1 MLSECAE
8 LGCLP
13 RDVSEQLAS
22 AYLFLRDTEHAVQ
35 AWEDR
40 QTQDLPVDPLAQ
52 SALAHCMGFADYG
65 SFYAALTA
73 HREIVARHFA
83 DLIAEDT
90 EQTAAPEAAVVW
102 SADCDEQTLRELG
115 FSEPAATSERI
126 EALFSSRRVQGLQA
140 EGRERLDRFMPR
152 LLQACGEVDNSD
164 VALERLLPL
173 VAAVARRSAY
183 LLLLIENP
191 PALADLVS
199 LCAASPWIAQAL
211 SARPALLDELLD
223 RPSLYSVPEREVL
236 HAELR
241 QQLMRLHT
249 DDLEGHMEA
258 LRYFKASQVLRVA
271 ASELADRLPL
281 MKVSDKLSF
290 IAEACLEEALHLAW
304 AQLVDRYGEPAR
316 DGEGSGFAILAYGK
330 LGGIELSYSSD
341 LDLVFVYDAPPGGCT
356 DGERTVENSV
366 FYTRLGQRII
376 HILETR
382 MSFGQLYEVD
392 MRLRP
397 SGASGM
403 LVSSL
408 DAYMRYERE
417 DAWIWEHQ
425 ALVRARAIAGDPQ
438 LMQRLEQVRRE
449 QLCTPRDAQ
458 TLARE
463 VTAMREKMR
472 AHAGVTADDVELDLK
487 QGCGAI
493 VDIEFMVQY
502 AVLAWSEQEPG
513 LAQWSDNVRIL
524 ETLAETGR
532 LPAASCAAL
541 TEAYLALR
549 GATHELALQQ
559 DSSKVPA
566 ERFAKHADRVRAI
579 WRDLFGSEPGDRS
592 ILTGDDT

>member
-1 MLSECAE
+1 M
-8 LGCLP
+8 
-13 RDVSEQLAS
+13 
-22 AYLFLRDTEHAVQ
+22 
-35 AWEDR
+35 
-40 QTQDLPVDPLAQ
+40 
-52 SALAHCMGFADYG
+52 
-65 SFYAALTA
+65 
-73 HREIVARHFA
+73 
-83 DLIAEDT
+83 
-90 EQTAAPEAAVVW
+90 
-102 SADCDEQTLRELG
+102 
-115 FSEPAATSERI
+115 
-126 EALFSSRRVQGLQA
+126 QGLQA

-199 LCAASPWIAQAL
+199 LCAASPWMAQAL

-223 RPSLYSVPEREVL
+223 RASLYSVPERDAL
-236 HAELR
+236 RAELR

-271 ASELADRLPL
+271 ASDLAERLPV

-330 LGGIELSYSSD
+330 LGGIELSYASD
-341 LDLVFVYDAPPGGCT
+341 LDLVFVYDAPASGRTG
-356 DGERTVENSV
+356 GERNVENSV

-382 MSFGQLYEVD
+382 MSLGQLYEVD

-408 DAYMRYERE
+408 DAYRRYERE

-472 AHAGVTADDVELDLK
+472 VHAGVGADDVELDLK

-502 AVLAWSEQEPG
+502 AVLAWSEQEPT
-513 LAQWSDNVRIL
+513 LAKWSDNVRIL

-532 LPAASCAAL
+532 VPPASCEAL

-549 GATHELALQQ
+549 SATHELALQQ

-566 ERFAKHADRVRAI
+566 ERFAEHADRVRAI